1 LKGSCRV
8 VRGDEEVEAFPIQTG
23 REERGAQ
30 VVADIGQREA
40 PSGQPRGNVGRLETD
55 APEGAHLACIGHGRV
70 TLYHVSGWIQVV
82 L

>member
-1 LKGSCRV
+1 
-8 VRGDEEVEAFPIQTG
+8 
-23 REERGAQ
+23 
-30 VVADIGQREA
+30 
-40 PSGQPRGNVGRLETD
+40 VGRLETD